1 MKNVAKVLFVCLLLV
16 LFVSGIC
23 YAEEN
28 EKTVPQ
34 NDEISFSLIET
45 DTGKIVHSYTEEE
58 IEKNN
63 KEFEACDIVELT
75 SPEIWVE
82 CVTARKVALA
92 KELRN
97 NPKST
102 WSEQQL
108 VSLLWLGHANNFKKE
123 EESLIQDL
131 MQNPMYEDPALK
143 KLLKSYWKNLKSLY
157 KSLNAFYKA
166 QSKSALK
173 NVYIDKKASKKMQK
187 AILKFREGFE
197 KAEKKFAETS
207 EKELQEYR
215 QEREKYLKKIEKKW
229 SKDKSSKKGCT
240 ECKSEGRKRY
250 EFKDFFY

>member
-1 MKNVAKVLFVCLLLV
+1 MCQI
-16 LFVSGIC
+16 ST
-23 YAEEN
+23 EN

-45 DTGKIVHSYTEEE
+45 DTDKIVHSYTEEE

-82 CVTARKVALA
+82 CATARKVALA

-108 VSLLWLGHANNFKKE
+108 VSLLWLGHSNNLKKE
-123 EESLIQDL
+123 EERIKTMLMQDL
-131 MQNPMYEDPALK
+131 MQDTMYEDPALK

-157 KSLNAFYKA
+157 KSLNAFCKA

-197 KAEKKFAETS
+197 KAEKKRAEKS
-207 EKELQEYR
+207 EKELQEYK
-215 QEREKYLKKIEKKW
+215 QESEKYLKKMGKKW
-229 SKDKSSKKGCT
+229 SMNKSSKKECN

-250 EFKDFFY
+250 EFKDLFY

>member
-1 MKNVAKVLFVCLLLV
+1 MKNVAKVLFACLLLV

-82 CVTARKVALA
+82 CATARKVALA

-108 VSLLWLGHANNFKKE
+108 VSLLWLGHSNNLKKE
-123 EESLIQDL
+123 EERIKTMLMQDL
-131 MQNPMYEDPALK
+131 MQDPMYEDPALK

-157 KSLNAFYKA
+157 KSLNAFCKA

-197 KAEKKFAETS
+197 KAEKKRAEKS
-207 EKELQEYR
+207 EKELQEY
-215 QEREKYLKKIEKKW
+215 K
-229 SKDKSSKKGCT
+229 
-240 ECKSEGRKRY
+240 
-250 EFKDFFY
+250 

>member
-1 MKNVAKVLFVCLLLV
+1 MKNVAKVLFACLLLV

-82 CVTARKVALA
+82 CATARKVALA

-108 VSLLWLGHANNFKKE
+108 VSLLWLGHSNNLKKE
-123 EESLIQDL
+123 EERIKTMLMQDL
-131 MQNPMYEDPALK
+131 MQDPMYEDPALK

-157 KSLNAFYKA
+157 KSLNAFCKA

-197 KAEKKFAETS
+197 KAEKKRAEKS
-207 EKELQEYR
+207 EKELQEYK
-215 QEREKYLKKIEKKW
+215 QESEKYLKKWEK
-229 SKDKSSKKGCT
+229 SGP
-240 ECKSEGRKRY
+240 
-250 EFKDFFY
+250 